1 MSHFQQAVVNRLPEV
16 AAKLSSFSFTA
27 EGEWGVIGASRVVTD
42 HSVFGPDRTYKQA
55 YFTNVPTGA
64 TAMDIYLYAL
74 DLNPEDDGQFMEVSF
89 YAKMVVG
96 GTIEVVLQ
104 DTTTT
109 SIAEVTTTFT
119 VPATS
124 PSPNATGL
132 SDTSWRAYR
141 SNPIRVSKGTLA
153 APRLDILIR
162 FTPTIAGTD
171 VYFANPSVIG
181 MMDHSYYSEAVRN
194 IIPNLPEALFS
205 GFAESNP
212 SAALTRFTDVMYSG
226 LDVAAKALRDYRY
239 FTIEDGRDENDDA
252 TLSNLVWPSNT
263 DFVEA
268 RWLTQFAG
276 THPISKLSSVLDPSD
291 PFILDSSQLN
301 GDDTLR
307 FSSTS
312 TLDPPEAT
320 VDVVTE
326 FLQWQAQ
333 YGYYGM
339 NAGTTKAI
347 EESVKRIMVGAK
359 QVTITLQNEGPFTML
374 VETPWEQTYGGAS
387 ELVGQSSVI
396 AKEAISYAK
405 PIGVK
410 VTHRLT

>member
-1 MSHFQQAVVNRLPEV
+1 ME
-16 AAKLSSFSFTA
+16 
-27 EGEWGVIGASRVVTD
+27 
-42 HSVFGPDRTYKQA
+42 
-55 YFTNVPTGA
+55 
-64 TAMDIYLYAL
+64 IYIDAL
-74 DLNPEDDGQFMEVSF
+74 DLNPEDDGQFMELSF
-89 YAKMVVG
+89 YAKMPVG
-96 GTIEVVLQ
+96 GTIEIILQ
-104 DTTTT
+104 DTTTVAI
-109 SIAEVTTTFT
+109 SEVTTTFT
-119 VPATS
+119 VS
-124 PSPNATGL
+124 PSSASPNATGL
-132 SDTSWRAYR
+132 SDTSWKAYR
-141 SNPIRVSKGTLA
+141 SKPIRVQKGMLA
-153 APRLDILIR
+153 APRLDVMIR
-162 FTPTIAGTD
+162 FTPSVVNSEA
-171 VYFANPSVIG
+171 YFANPSVIG
-181 MMDHSYYSEAVRN
+181 LMDHSYYSEAVRN
-194 IIPNLPEALFS
+194 IIPNLPEALFD

-212 SAALTRFTDVMYSG
+212 SAAITRFADVMYSG
-226 LDVAAKALRDYRY
+226 LDVAAKALRDYRF

-268 RWLTQFAG
+268 RWLAQFAG

-320 VDVVTE
+320 IDVVTE
-326 FLQWQAQ
+326 FLQWQAE
-333 YGYYGM
+333 YGYYGI

-347 EESVKRIMVGAK
+347 EEAVKRVMVGAK
-359 QVTITLQNEGPFTML
+359 EVTITLQNEGPFTML

-410 VTHRLT
+410 VTHKLI